1 MKGEPP
7 SQEEAFEVDLD
18 SIRDNK
24 ADIKPF
30 IKQEMD
36 IKPDIS
42 GSIPIIGDAV
52 SEAEVQQTEGET
64 EGQPTEEETEE
75 QPAKKRKIDHEE
87 QEKVGLRLTVFI
99 SEAIDFGSTHA
110 QFDIDT
116 F

>member
-7 SQEEAFEVDLD
+7 SEEAFEVDLD

-42 GSIPIIGDAV
+42 GSLPIIGDAV
-52 SEAEVQQTEGET
+52 SEAEGQPTEGEA
-64 EGQPTEEETEE
+64 EGQLTEEETEE

-87 QEKVGLRLTVFI
+87 EKVGLRLTVFI
-99 SEAIDFGSTHA
+99 SAARKSN
-110 QFDIDT
+110 
-116 F
+116 